1 MFCPASRILA
11 IRKDKIITFAFEA
24 GDIVCWLVNP
34 PIAKLDLFKSADWR
48 WISKSYAEYCYRNS
62 ATVRRLVQSPAMQST
77 IFCGCPSDLRGKG
90 IRREC
95 HPDPLDSVFDERS
108 FGQPMCLHRYAIR
121 NETGNKKKKKLVR
134 NKAIPSRAREPA
146 ALSIYAPLRRFH
158 LVVLFTVLWSKMWHS
173 FRMKY
178 LRITQFN

>member
-1 MFCPASRILA
+1 MKNRQRLTTGDRVRKSYCVRAMTSELSWRQIIARIF
-11 IRKDKIITFAFEA
+11 R
-24 GDIVCWLVNP
+24 V
-34 PIAKLDLFKSADWR
+34 KLDLFKSAHWR

-108 FGQPMCLHRYAIR
+108 FGQPICLRRYAIR
-121 NETGNKKKKKLVR
+121 NETGNQKKK
-134 NKAIPSRAREPA
+134 NCTE
-146 ALSIYAPLRRFH
+146 
-158 LVVLFTVLWSKMWHS
+158 
-173 FRMKY
+173 
-178 LRITQFN
+178 